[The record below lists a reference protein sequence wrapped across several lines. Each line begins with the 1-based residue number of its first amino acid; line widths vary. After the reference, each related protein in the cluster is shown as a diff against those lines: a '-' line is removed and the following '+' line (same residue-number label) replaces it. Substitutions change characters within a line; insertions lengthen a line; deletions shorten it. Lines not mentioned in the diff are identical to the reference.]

1 MRECLGAKSH
11 ASIFIHPS
19 TRLLAQTV
27 FLSDLA
33 VQLFVQTLLSTKDID
48 SVVSGETAYADD
60 EDLEGGPP
68 ARGLDERRDT
78 LDELATREAIR
89 YGPRED

>member
-1 MRECLGAKSH
+1 MRGKKSH

-19 TRLLAQTV
+19 RLLAQTV